1 MPRQR
6 ARITG
11 VQTQAA
17 TLLER
22 ALKLQGSIIPRVT
35 NAGRP
40 APSPDWIGLI
50 IYNTQI
56 ERLQLCTGQEW
67 RTLNS

>member
-6 ARITG
+6 AHISG

-17 TLLER
+17 ALIER
-22 ALKLQGSIIPRVT
+22 ALKLQSTMIPRVS

-40 APSPDWIGLI
+40 APSPDLIGLI